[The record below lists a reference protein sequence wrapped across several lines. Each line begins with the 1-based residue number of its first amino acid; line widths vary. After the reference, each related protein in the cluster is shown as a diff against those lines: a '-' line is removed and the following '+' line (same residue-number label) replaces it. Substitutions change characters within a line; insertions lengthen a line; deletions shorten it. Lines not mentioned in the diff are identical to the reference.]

1 MPQTRRVRRFQK
13 NIPSQPDIPPFQNS
27 TAPGDDF
34 YKFVNGNWLRYANMP
49 PYLSSYGVSE
59 EIEELVEKELHE
71 ILNDARARAHSIAD
85 KHIPHTIYLL
95 GTLAESALNV
105 KTQPNNIKY
114 VKSLMNGLRCIRDV
128 SDLGSSVGE
137 FMKYRINTI
146 MGFIAVTPEE
156 DGGMIRLTLT
166 SGSLGLPDE
175 KYYEDKD
182 SRIILAYTKLLRK
195 LSEDFDVVG
204 LERIVALEIILAKI
218 LNQSRGDREILLT
231 GKQLQKRY
239 SNIPWKAIFKSS
251 FDYTESQFE
260 EQKILLTSPSWFHSM
275 NKLFKIVPVGQ
286 WKLFLMAQILIYLL
300 PLLPPPYDDMDFE
313 LFGHRMRGQSEK
325 TPQKRL
331 ALRLAQQWLKGSLG
345 YMYVERFVDPKVKYN
360 ATLLAREIKDVAM
373 ERIGLVDWLDV
384 KTRKKA
390 QKKINNIYLG
400 IAYPTQIEKDKKTS
414 LNPENMVENVLKL
427 SYLDFVDESQ
437 KINTKLDPRKWDDAV
452 FSVNAYYYN
461 DGNKLILPAG
471 ILKWPFFD
479 HHASDGW
486 NFGGIGA
493 TIGHEICHAF
503 DNDGKEYNEFG
514 RRETWWSDEETEEY
528 KKRAKAL
535 IQLFNKT
542 QYFGHYLNGML
553 TLSENIADLG
563 GVAIALE
570 ALKKR
575 LRARNVSKDQ
585 YKKEI
590 CDFFI
595 SFAVSWRTKEKR
607 EKALQSLFMD
617 VHAPPSARVN
627 NIVSQ
632 FDDWYECFDVKP
644 GDKLY
649 ISSEKRIHIF

>member
-1 MPQTRRVRRFQK
+1 
-13 NIPSQPDIPPFQNS
+13 
-27 TAPGDDF
+27 
-34 YKFVNGNWLRYANMP
+34 MP

-59 EIEELVEKELHE
+59 EIEELIDNELHE
-71 ILNDARARAHSIAD
+71 ILNDARQRAHTIAD

-95 GTLAESALNV
+95 GTLAESALNI

-114 VKSLMNGLRCIRDV
+114 VKSLIHGLRCIRDT
-128 SDLGSSVGE
+128 SDLGSSIGE

-146 MGFIAVTPEE
+146 MGFIAVTPEYE
-156 DGGMIRLTLT
+156 GNTIRLTLT
-166 SGSLGLPDE
+166 TGNLGLPDE
-175 KYYEDKD
+175 KYYEDKE

-195 LSEDFDVVG
+195 LSDDFEVPG
-204 LERIVALEIILAKI
+204 LERIVALEILLAKI
-218 LNQSRGDREILLT
+218 LNKSKSDGEVLLT
-231 GKQLQKRY
+231 GKQLQKKCP
-239 SNIPWKAIFKSS
+239 NIPWKMIFKSS
-251 FDYTESQFE
+251 FNYTESEFE
-260 EQKILLTSPSWFHSM
+260 NQKILVTSPYWFQNINRLM
-275 NKLFKIVPVGQ
+275 KMIPIEQ

-300 PLLPPPYDDMDFE
+300 PLLPPPYDDLEFE

-331 ALRLAQQWLKGSLG
+331 TLRLAQQWLKGSLG
-345 YMYVERFVDPKVKYN
+345 YMYVERYVNPRVKLD
-360 ATLLAREIKDVAM
+360 ATLLAKEIKDMAM
-373 ERIGLVDWLDV
+373 ERIGMVNWLDL

-400 IAYPTQIEKDKKTS
+400 IAYPSRIERDKKTS
-414 LNPENMVENVLKL
+414 LNPENLVENVLKL
-427 SYLDFVDESQ
+427 SYLDFIDEAE
-437 KINTKLDPRKWDDAV
+437 KINTKLDPRNWDDAV

-461 DGNKLILPAG
+461 DGNKLVLPAG

-479 HHASDGW
+479 PRASDGW

-514 RRETWWSDEETEEY
+514 KRETWWSQTETEEY
-528 KKRAKAL
+528 RKRAKAL

-575 LRARNVSKDQ
+575 LRARRDLSKEE

-590 CDFFI
+590 CDFFV

-632 FDDWYECFDVKP
+632 FDDWYECFDIKP

-649 ISSEKRIHIF
+649 IASEKRIHIF